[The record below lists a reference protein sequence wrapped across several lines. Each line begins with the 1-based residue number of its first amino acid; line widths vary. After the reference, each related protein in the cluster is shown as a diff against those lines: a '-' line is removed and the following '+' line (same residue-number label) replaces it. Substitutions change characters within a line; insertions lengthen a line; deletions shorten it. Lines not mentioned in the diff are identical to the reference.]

1 MQTRSLKI
9 PHHLSLGRSEMVC
22 KQCWRPRF
30 KLKAPWH
37 SHMSH
42 MAFNGHVDT
51 FWGSKKCVFSSESF
65 PCGIRVIMVLY
76 ICKTSIV
83 VSSRLWVFCLNRR
96 KRGSWTLVSIFYS
109 RWWKSCNTTIH
120 HIYHIYKP
128 TVFRRPSPPKN
139 FPHCFTHFSSF
150 PNRWSDQ
157 TPLATGTRS
166 CHLSAQWQLQAR
178 PLHWMGPE
186 AHQGSVSRW
195 KAEHFLK
202 QALSTTLFEWDVWV
216 KQPFAQ

>member
-1 MQTRSLKI
+1 MLTHFGVPKNVFSHLKA
-9 PHHLSLGRSEMVC
+9 SRVGSEYSPLYQ
-22 KQCWRPRF
+22 KNTGFAKTPRPRREF
-30 KLKAPWH
+30 KAL
-37 SHMSH
+37 SVCR
-42 MAFNGHVDT
+42 NGRHGSLT
-51 FWGSKKCVFSSESF
+51 F
-65 PCGIRVIMVLY
+65 
-76 ICKTSIV
+76 
-83 VSSRLWVFCLNRR
+83 
-96 KRGSWTLVSIFYS
+96 VSIFYS
-109 RWWKSCNTTIH
+109 RCWESCNTTIH

-128 TVFRRPSPPKN
+128 TVFRRPSPQKF
-139 FPHCFTHFSSF
+139 FPHCFTRFFSF

-195 KAEHFLK
+195 KLEKYLK
-202 QALSTTLFEWDVWV
+202 QGKQKRAQGPVVENRGFALSTTLFEWDVWV